1 MKVEP
6 ALWTFTTMMIQVT
19 MVFVHRKVQ
28 TTYMRVIVGVIFIIV
43 MSVPCK
49 KKNKKQKHLEA
60 TVTVNK

>member
-28 TTYMRVIVGVIFIIV
+28 TTYM
-43 MSVPCK
+43 PCDCWGYFYYCHVRALQKKK
-49 KKNKKQKHLEA
+49 KKNHLEA